1 MRDPVVSR
9 TYGVN
14 SVYSPNCG
22 SSATLPI
29 RASGPGCGI
38 RFGCYNPPP
47 PTYCV
52 PCKPAP
58 PKLCRPCKPAPKK
71 QSFFSKIGSFF
82 GKVFDKVGSVFSGIG
97 KVLGGVVKSLSP
109 LISLAAPL
117 LGPVGLAISG
127 AVSIGGSLA
136 ASMFEKV
143 GGAMS
148 GLKSFFKA

>member
-1 MRDPVVSR
+1 MALIPFTPLTAVPVR
-9 TYGVN
+9 RCP
-14 SVYSPNCG
+14 SVPQ
-22 SSATLPI
+22 ALVA
-29 RASGPGCGI
+29 ASGLGVI
-38 RFGCYNPPP
+38 TRPP

-97 KVLGGVVKSLSP
+97 KVLGGVVKALSP

-127 AVSIGGSLA
+127 AVSVGGSLA
-136 ASMFEKV
+136 ASIFEKV